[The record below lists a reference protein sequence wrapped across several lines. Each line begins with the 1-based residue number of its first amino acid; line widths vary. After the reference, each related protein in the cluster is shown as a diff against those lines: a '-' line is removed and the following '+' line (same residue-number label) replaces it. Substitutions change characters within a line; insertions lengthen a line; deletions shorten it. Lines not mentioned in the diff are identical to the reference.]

1 MNMARSATACLV
13 ASLAAG
19 PGQAATTWPEV
30 PPPPRAQVVEWVARD
45 SVVNGLPTRIERF
58 ETELTPAEV
67 LSFYRQQWSRAA
79 VGSPRGTQAGGWQA
93 LSTLLPGGFQ
103 IAVQVRPLQGGSGSE
118 GLISVA
124 AFREVRRDPVP
135 SMLPRFADTK
145 VAQVT
150 ESLDGPQ
157 RSQLISMVSTESFEV
172 NLARWRGEWQRRGWQ
187 LAFEQKP
194 PADRDGVRTW
204 LASFA
209 KPPHSVDLA
218 LAWKPA
224 DRRSYITANLLGP
237 TEEGAPR

>member
-1 MNMARSATACLV
+1 MSLRRAAAALLV
-13 ASLAAG
+13 ACPAAATSLAA
-19 PGQAATTWPEV
+19 TVWPEV
-30 PPPPRAQVVEWVARD
+30 PPPPRAELVEWVARD

-58 ETELTPAEV
+58 ETELTPSEV
-67 LSFYRQQWSRAA
+67 LSFYRQQWARAT
-79 VGSPRGTQAGGWQA
+79 VGAPRETQAGGWQA

-103 IAVQVRPLQGGSGSE
+103 IAVQVRPRAGSGSE

-135 SMLPRFADTK
+135 AMLPRFADTK

-150 ESLDGPQ
+150 ESTDGPQ
-157 RSQLISMVSTESFEV
+157 RSQLVSMVSTESFEV
-172 NLARWRGEWQRRGWQ
+172 NIARWRGEWQRRGWQ

-194 PADRDGVRTW
+194 PVGSDGVRTW

-209 KPPHSVDLA
+209 KPPQSVDVA

-237 TEEGAPR
+237 TDGGSR

>member
-1 MNMARSATACLV
+1 MSTARAAMAFLV

-19 PGQAATTWPEV
+19 SGQAGTAWPEV

-58 ETELTPAEV
+58 ETELTPSEV

-103 IAVQVRPLQGGSGSE
+103 IAVQVRPRQGGSGSE

-135 SMLPRFADTK
+135 PLLPRFADTK

-157 RSQLISMVSTESFEV
+157 RSQLVSMVSTESFEV

-237 TEEGAPR
+237 TEEGAAR